1 MAALIAC
8 NERVLPTSKVIPIP
22 GKTTKPLRATVGM
35 TLYSDALFKKSTP
48 IFRVYADIIH

>member
-22 GKTTKPLRATVGM
+22 GKTTRPLRATVGM

-48 IFRVYADIIH
+48 IFRGYADIIH